1 MFLKFYKEK
10 QGILSQ
16 DMKECY
22 EEFKKNSKYE
32 LKEEIK
38 QKIQKIAY
46 IYTKNM
52 ELD

>member
-1 MFLKFYKEK
+1 MFVKYYKDK
-10 QGILSQ
+10 QGMLSD
-16 DMKECY
+16 DMKEYY